1 MTAQTP
7 YSAAAERNKE
17 PILDVLRRVLPKQ
30 GLVLE
35 IASGTGRH
43 VLHFAAALPALRWQP
58 TDADTELRESISLSV
73 SAAELSNVNAAL
85 QLDVLKTPW
94 PVREADAL
102 LCINM
107 IHISPWAA
115 TVALFDGA
123 RDTLSA
129 DDVLFIYVPYRR
141 DYRHTTPSNE
151 AFDVSLRSRNPEW
164 GVRDLEA
171 VTRTAATAGFIRED
185 VIAMPA
191 NNLSVIFRKAA

>member
-7 YSAAAERNKE
+7 CSAAAERNKE
-17 PILDVLRRVLPKQ
+17 PILDVLRRVLPKE

-58 TDADTELRESISLSV
+58 TDADTELRESISQSV
-73 SAAELSNVNAAL
+73 GTAELSNVNAAL

-129 DDVLFIYVPYRR
+129 DDVLFIYGPYRR
-141 DYRHTTPSNE
+141 NYRHSTPSNE

-171 VTRTAATAGFIRED
+171 VTRTAATAGFVREE

>member
-1 MTAQTP
+1 MAARTP
-7 YSAAAERNKE
+7 VSTAAERNKG
-17 PILDVLRRVLPKQ
+17 PILDVLRPVLPKQ

-35 IASGTGRH
+35 IASGTGQH
-43 VLHFAAALPALRWQP
+43 VVHFATALPELRWQP
-58 TDADTELRESISLSV
+58 TDADPQLRESIADSV
-73 SAAELSNVNAAL
+73 GTADLSNVNAAL

-107 IHISPWAA
+107 IHISPWTA

-129 DDVLFIYVPYRR
+129 DDVLFVYGPYRR
-141 DYRHTTPSNE
+141 DYHHTAPSNE
-151 AFDVSLRSRNPEW
+151 VFDASLRARNPQW
-164 GVRDLEA
+164 GVRDLEE
-171 VTRTAATAGFIRED
+171 VTRTAATAGFVRED

-191 NNLSVIFRKAA
+191 NNFSVIFRKTA